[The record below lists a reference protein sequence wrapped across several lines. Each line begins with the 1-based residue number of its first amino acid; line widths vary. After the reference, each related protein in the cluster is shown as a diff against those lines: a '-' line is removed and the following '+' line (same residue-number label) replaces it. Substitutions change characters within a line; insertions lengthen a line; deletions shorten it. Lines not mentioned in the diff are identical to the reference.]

1 MTAINIL
8 GFAVNSQG
16 LQADVDVAC
25 RRLDGEG
32 EPKPCFMAC
41 ANPHSLVVAAADPGF
56 AAALRNADI
65 LLPDGAGI
73 VLAAQLLGLPLVH
86 RVAGMDFFL
95 ELTRRAR
102 ERGGLRYFFLGSSET
117 VLGIIVARLAR
128 EHPEIVI
135 CGTYSPPFEA
145 EFSEAENADMIAVIN
160 AAKPDVL
167 WVGMTAPKQETW
179 IEAHRG
185 SLNVPVIGAIGAVFD
200 FYAGTRKRAP
210 QWVCNLGLEWLP
222 RLLREPGRL
231 WRRNF
236 ISTPVFLARVLRQ
249 RLGRLP
255 KRNPA

>member
-1 MTAINIL
+1 MTTINIL
-8 GFAVNSQG
+8 GYAVSNQG
-16 LQADVDVAC
+16 LRADVDTAC

-32 EPKPCFMAC
+32 GPIPCCVAC

-56 AAALRNADI
+56 ATALRNADI

-73 VLAAQLLGLPLVH
+73 VLAARMLGLPLAH

-95 ELTRRAR
+95 GLTQRAKG
-102 ERGGLRYFFLGSSET
+102 RGGLRYFFLGSSEE
-117 VLGIIVARLAR
+117 VLDLIANRLAR
-128 EHPEIVI
+128 EIPDIVV
-135 CGTYSPPFEA
+135 CGMYSPPFQP
-145 EFSEAENADMIAVIN
+145 EFSDADNAGIVAAIN

-167 WVGMTAPKQETW
+167 WVGMTAPKQEIW

-185 SLNVPVIGAIGAVFD
+185 SLNVPVIGAIGAAFD

-210 QWVCNLGLEWLP
+210 QWVCDLGLEWLP
-222 RLLREPGRL
+222 RLLREPSRL

-249 RLGRLP
+249 KLGP
-255 KRNPA
+255 PTAGT